1 MSARQRWRSQSAQW
15 TEALGELFGSC
26 LRPGD
31 LVRLQGELG
40 AGKTTFC
47 RGIGRGLGIE
57 EALHSPTYL
66 LCKEYPTARGPLL
79 HLDGY
84 FDHRLAS
91 LLGEGLIER
100 IDGRSIVLVEWA
112 ERVEPW
118 LPPEGLLLRFEREA
132 EGLPDSVASDDSDD
146 EEDHDLCPRRI
157 AAEAEGSAAQDLLA
171 RFLEKLGEQGISV
184 EPNPEPTR

>member
-1 MSARQRWRSQSAQW
+1 MTEQQWRSESAEW
-15 TEALGELFGSC
+15 TESMGELFGAC
-26 LRPGD
+26 LQPGD

-66 LCKEYPTARGPLL
+66 LCKEYPTPHGPLL

-118 LPPEGLLLRFEREA
+118 LPSEGLLLRFEREA
-132 EGLPDSVASDDSDD
+132 GEFAAPGGDAGED

-157 AAEAEGSAAQDLLA
+157 AAEATGPVAQNLLA

-184 EPNPEPTR
+184 EPDPEPTR

>member
-1 MSARQRWRSQSAQW
+1 MSGQQWRSESAEW
-15 TEALGELFGSC
+15 TECFGELFGAC
-26 LRPGD
+26 LQPGD

-47 RGIGRGLGIE
+47 RGVGRGLGIE

-66 LCKEYPTARGPLL
+66 LCKEYPTVRGPLL

-100 IDGRSIVLVEWA
+100 IDGRSIVLIEWA

-118 LPPEGLLLRFEREA
+118 LPAEGLLLRFKREA
-132 EGLPDSVASDDSDD
+132 AEFAAAESGGD
-146 EEDHDLCPRRI
+146 EDQEDHDLCPRRI
-157 AAEAEGSAAQDLLA
+157 VAEATGSAARNLLA

-184 EPNPEPTR
+184 EPDQEPTR

>member
-1 MSARQRWRSQSAQW
+1 MSGQQWRSESAEW
-15 TEALGELFGSC
+15 TERFGELFGAC

-66 LCKEYPTARGPLL
+66 LCKEYPTAHGPLL

-118 LPPEGLLLRFEREA
+118 LPPECLLLRFEREA
-132 EGLPDSVASDDSDD
+132 GEFKAAKSGGD
-146 EEDHDLCPRRI
+146 EDQEDHDLCPRRI
-157 AAEAEGSAAQDLLA
+157 VAEAVGSAARNLLA

-184 EPNPEPTR
+184 EPDPEPTR